1 MVDTSPSRPG
11 QINGAG
17 AADALWLKV
26 YSGEVLSSFAK
37 RIVIAPKV
45 RKRSISRAKS
55 AQFMAVGRA
64 LTSYH
69 SIGDNVLDPANAN
82 LNLFKQ
88 NEQVITLDGEL
99 LSATFVSDI
108 EELKSHWDV
117 RSEYSTEQGRAM
129 AVELDSRLL
138 RLLVLTGRNTT
149 PNITGQ
155 EAGEVIMDVDFETNG
170 ASAVATAF
178 SVAQKFDEKHVPEED
193 RYLAMAP
200 LSYYSIVQDKSL
212 INRDFGGGPNGVFH
226 DGVVLRAAGIQLVKT
241 TLMPTTNFVANA
253 GEANSTT
260 GDFTDTVAVAWH
272 RSAVASLQL
281 RGLRMESEYKIEYRG
296 DILVAS
302 MAMGHGSLR
311 PEAAIEIDRA

>member
-1 MVDTSPSRPG
+1 
-11 QINGAG
+11 
-17 AADALWLKV
+17 LWLKV
-26 YSGEVLSSFAK
+26 FSGEVLSSFAK
-37 RIVIAPKV
+37 LIKIAPKI

-69 SIGDNVLDPANAN
+69 TIGDDILDPANAN
-82 LNLFKQ
+82 LNLFAQ
-88 NEQVITLDGEL
+88 NEQVIVVDGEL
-99 LSATFVSDI
+99 LAATFVSDI

-117 RSEYSTEQGRAM
+117 QSEYSTELGRAM

-155 EAGEVIMDVDFETNG
+155 EAGETILDVDFATNG
-170 ASAVATAF
+170 AAAVATAF
-178 SVAQKFDEKHVPEED
+178 SIAQKFDEKHVPEED

-200 LSYYSIVQDKSL
+200 QAYYAIVQDKSL
-212 INRDFGGGPNGVFH
+212 INRDFGGGSNGVFH
-226 DGVVLRAAGIQLVKT
+226 EGDVFRAAGLELVKT
-241 TLMPTTNFVANA
+241 TLMPTTNFTADA

-272 RSAVASLQL
+272 KSAIGSIQL
-281 RGLRMESEYKIEYRG
+281 RGLRMEQEYMIEYRG
-296 DILVAS
+296 DLLVAS
-302 MAMGHGSLR
+302 MAMGHGQLR
-311 PEAAIEIDRA
+311 PEAAIEVDVA